1 MKVLKQIIQS
11 FLKERFGIF
20 VLEDISKDN
29 LDDIRFKLSKDFI
42 LTSRINK
49 EIISII
55 KENQKGINQIQTN
68 LSSFMFQ
75 TILRKGEI
83 LFIKIKRK

>member
-1 MKVLKQIIQS
+1 MLKQIIQS

-29 LDDIRFKLSKDFI
+29 LDYIKFKLSKDFI

-55 KENQKGINQIQTN
+55 KENQKEINQLQTN
-68 LSSFMFQ
+68 LSCFMSQ
-75 TILRKGEI
+75 IILKKGEI